1 MFFSEILQQ
10 VSILNS
16 NYNVG
21 MDDFEVLKNMI
32 DYDYKLVLLNMVVI

>member
-21 MDDFEVLKNMI
+21 MDDFEVLNNMI